1 MKMKS
6 CADSPLLGHKAL
18 AGKLLLAVPGA
29 MAGVANAP
37 PCPPRSPPVTLSF
50 LSLRIMVVAGSV
62 AIVAC
67 GPRLKPVEYEEPKN
81 AGNGSIDDPE
91 PSSGHKS
98 KSSSSGET
106 SGSASSGEG
115 SSSHKGPFKS
125 CDDKANACG
134 APCTECAPGNQDCME
149 VLISKQ
155 CNVEHKCV
163 AAPVDCTVAEKANK
177 KDSKKK

>member
-1 MKMKS
+1 
-6 CADSPLLGHKAL
+6 
-18 AGKLLLAVPGA
+18 

-91 PSSGHKS
+91 PSSGHSS
-98 KSSSSGET
+98 KSSSSGDT
-106 SGSASSGEG
+106 SGSSSSGEG

-125 CDDKANACG
+125 CDDKANTCG

-155 CNVEHKCV
+155 CNVAHKCV
-163 AAPVDCTVAEKANK
+163 AAPVDCTVAEKADK